1 MQPKIELTQAVE
13 LADFGLD
20 EFLSQLS
27 ADSISIFLGD
37 LLDLRRT
44 SGIVAQLSSSSSC
57 LILWL
62 VSSKANM
69 LFLFT
74 DGLLFFVALLSINCT
89 ARAFHCFLIISSL
102 ALRSAT

>member
-44 SGIVAQLSSSSSC
+44 SGIVA
-57 LILWL
+57 
-62 VSSKANM
+62 
-69 LFLFT
+69 
-74 DGLLFFVALLSINCT
+74 
-89 ARAFHCFLIISSL
+89 
-102 ALRSAT
+102 

>member
-27 ADSISIFLGD
+27 ADSICIFLGD

-44 SGIVAQLSSSSSC
+44 SGIIAQLSSSSSC
-57 LILWL
+57 LILWIYNRYSLFLFSCQSVVVAFL
-62 VSSKANM
+62 VSS
-69 LFLFT
+69 
-74 DGLLFFVALLSINCT
+74 
-89 ARAFHCFLIISSL
+89 
-102 ALRSAT
+102 

>member
-27 ADSISIFLGD
+27 ADSICIFLGD

-44 SGIVAQLSSSSSC
+44 SGIIIIIIQLSS
-57 LILWL
+57 LILWIRFMKL
-62 VSSKANM
+62 DILFV
-69 LFLFT
+69 FLFT
-74 DGLLFFVALLSINCT
+74 CHFVVVTFTSIDSSALAC
-89 ARAFHCFLIISSL
+89 HCSYLAAL
-102 ALRSAT
+102 ALRRGT

>member
-27 ADSISIFLGD
+27 ADSICIFLGD

-44 SGIVAQLSSSSSC
+44 SSIIAELSSFSSC
-57 LILWL
+57 SILWIYKRYRLFLFNCQFVVVAFL
-62 VSSKANM
+62 VSS
-69 LFLFT
+69 
-74 DGLLFFVALLSINCT
+74 
-89 ARAFHCFLIISSL
+89 
-102 ALRSAT
+102 

>member
-27 ADSISIFLGD
+27 ADSICIFLGD

-44 SGIVAQLSSSSSC
+44 SSIIAQLTSSSSC
-57 LILWL
+57 LILWRYM
-62 VSSKANM
+62 VWKRYT

-74 DGLLFFVALLSINCT
+74 WRFDVVA
-89 ARAFHCFLIISSL
+89 FLVSS
-102 ALRSAT
+102 